1 MSGLV
6 RRLGVGMSMSLLG
19 QIAYAAAQWLALAML
34 ARWTPALAVGQYALA
49 LAVCGPVILFTN
61 LQLSNLQSTESR
73 DIFSFEHYFGLR
85 FVLTL
90 AALAAIIG
98 AAVAL
103 RFDAATVRI
112 VAILALG
119 KCCEAISDVVY
130 GSLMRRGR
138 FADVSRA
145 LAVNAVLS
153 LVCFGATAYLTRDVA
168 WAVAGWSAGSLI
180 TLVVVNLRS
189 AIALHTG
196 APWPS
201 RAAVSFLM
209 AGLSDRDT
217 LRRLAALAWPMG
229 VISTL
234 LSLQANVPQYVIQH
248 FLGAAAVG
256 TFAVLA
262 YPFLLGNIAVTAMGQ
277 AAAPQFADAI
287 RREDAGAFRRVLL
300 LTIMS
305 GAVLGCA
312 VVVATWIGGA
322 YFLEL
327 FYSAAYTEYS
337 ALFTILACATAV
349 RYAYLPVGV
358 AITAQRRLGIQLW
371 IRTATIVAVTLA
383 VAGGV
388 LWQGLAGA
396 GIALLIVAIAEGVVW
411 IAIAFGT
418 IREHR
423 RGTPA
428 VAVTVP

>member
-1 MSGLV
+1 MSGLA

-19 QIAYAAAQWLALAML
+19 QIAYVAAQWLALAML

-73 DIFSFEHYFGLR
+73 DTFSFEHYFGLR
-85 FVLTL
+85 VVLTL
-90 AALAAIIG
+90 AALAAIVC

-130 GSLMRRGR
+130 GALMRRGR

-145 LAVNAVLS
+145 LAVNAAVS
-153 LVCFGATAYLTRDVA
+153 LACFGAAAYVTRDVA
-168 WAVAGWSAGSLI
+168 WAVAGWSAGSLV
-180 TLVVVNLRS
+180 TLVAVNLRT
-189 AIALHTG
+189 AIALHT
-196 APWPS
+196 ATVWPS
-201 RAAVSFLM
+201 RAAVSFLTT
-209 AGLSDRDT
+209 GLSDRDT

-234 LSLQANVPQYVIQH
+234 LSLQANVPQYVIQQY
-248 FLGAAAVG
+248 LGAAAVG

-300 LTIMS
+300 FTTMS
-305 GAVLGCA
+305 GAVLGGA
-312 VVVATWIGGA
+312 VVAAAWIGGA

-327 FYSAAYTEYS
+327 FYSAEYTKYS

-371 IRTATIVAVTLA
+371 IRMAAIVAVTVV

-388 LWQGLAGA
+388 LWKGLAGA
-396 GIALLIVAIAEGVVW
+396 GIALLIMAIAEGVVW
-411 IAIAFGT
+411 IAIGLGS

-423 RGTPA
+423 PGTPA

>member
-1 MSGLV
+1 
-6 RRLGVGMSMSLLG
+6 
-19 QIAYAAAQWLALAML
+19 
-34 ARWTPALAVGQYALA
+34 
-49 LAVCGPVILFTN
+49 VCGPVILFTN
-61 LQLSNLQSTESR
+61 LQLSNLQSTESQ
-73 DIFSFEHYFGLR
+73 DSFSFQHYFGLR
-85 FVLTL
+85 VALTL
-90 AALAAIIG
+90 AALAAIVG

-103 RFDAATVRI
+103 RFDAATIRI

-130 GSLMRRGR
+130 GALMRRGR

-145 LAVNAVLS
+145 LAVNAAIS
-153 LVCFGATAYLTRDVA
+153 LVCFGAAAYATRDVA

-180 TLVVVNLRS
+180 TLVVVNLRA
-189 AIALHTG
+189 AIAMHT
-196 APWPS
+196 AAVWPS
-201 RAAVSFLM
+201 RAALWFLM

-234 LSLQANVPQYVIQH
+234 LSLQANVPQYVIQQY
-248 FLGAAAVG
+248 LGAAAVG

-277 AAAPQFADAI
+277 AAAPQFGDAI
-287 RREDAGAFRRVLL
+287 RNEDAGAFRRVLL
-300 LTIMS
+300 LTMMS
-305 GAVLGCA
+305 GAVLGSA
-312 VVVATWIGGA
+312 VVVATWLGGA

-327 FYSAAYTEYS
+327 FYSAAYRQHS

-371 IRTATIVAVTLA
+371 IRTSTIVAVTLA
-383 VAGGV
+383 VAAGV
-388 LWQGLAGA
+388 LWKGLAGA
-396 GIALLIVAIAEGVVW
+396 GVALLIVAIAEGVVW
-411 IAIAFGT
+411 IAIALGS